1 MELRSRADL
10 LRGTA
15 VNARPA
21 AGGLDLHLERS
32 IAEYSALFDK
42 AGLRRIKTTPPD
54 NGFIVIETAAT

>member
-1 MELRSRADL
+1 MELLSRADL

-15 VNARPA
+15 VNTRPA

-42 AGLRRIKTTPPD
+42 TGVRRIKTTS
-54 NGFIVIETAAT
+54 